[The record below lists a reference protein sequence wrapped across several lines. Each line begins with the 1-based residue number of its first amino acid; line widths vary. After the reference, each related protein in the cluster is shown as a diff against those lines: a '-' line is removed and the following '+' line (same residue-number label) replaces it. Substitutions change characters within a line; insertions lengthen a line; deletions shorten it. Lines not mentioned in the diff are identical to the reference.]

1 MEVITTH
8 TNGDFDTLASMI
20 AAKKLYPGA
29 ITVFPAGV
37 EKSVREFLHNYPIPD
52 FKQVKPNKVNMNDV
66 DRLILVDTRQKGRI
80 GAFASIIG
88 KEGLD
93 IHIYDHHPSS
103 DDDISGSL
111 EITEKYGSTTTIM
124 VQVLRKKGF
133 TLSPEEAT
141 VLMLGIYED
150 TGFLSFISTRPEDY
164 QAAAYLLS
172 AGADLRIVSDTIRRE
187 MSAEEVALLNELNS
201 TALTHRIAG
210 ADIVIT
216 RASAEKYVGD
226 AAALVHKMMEMM
238 TIDVLFALIR
248 MDSKIYLIARSR
260 VREVNVGEI
269 ASKLG
274 GGGHPT
280 AASATIKKLTLIEA
294 EDNLLKILKD
304 EVREIRCAA
313 DIMSSPVKTVEVNDS
328 LEATKEIMAKL
339 NLNVL
344 PVMEKGKL
352 AGLVSRQ
359 DIGKA
364 LYHGLAGHELSEIMT
379 SDFST
384 VSAKAPL
391 SKVQELIIDGNQRFL
406 PVIDNESINGCITRT
421 DILRILHDESK
432 RLYHKTDREVQRRN
446 LKGILK
452 GRLPLWI
459 QEILQKAG
467 QVADESAINAYLV
480 GGFVRDLLMGREN
493 LDIDIVVEGNGID
506 YAESLA
512 GALGGRVKSHAKFG
526 TAVVVLKDGFKLDI
540 ASARME
546 YYQRPA
552 ALPTVEAASI
562 KMDLYRRDFTINSMA
577 IRLNKSNAGELIDY
591 FGGLRDLKEK
601 VIRVLHSLSFIE
613 DPTRAFRAVRFEVR
627 LGFHLGKQ
635 TLSLIKSAA
644 RLDFFDKVSSS
655 RIFNELKIIIR
666 EKEPL
671 WALKR
676 MEALDIMRFIH
687 PKIKIGSDTEEL
699 FGEIKKVTDWYD
711 LLFKKKG
718 YELWIL
724 YLSAMLKNLNTNEVA
739 GMLKNI
745 GIASKFGDKIIEI
758 KKKSAKNTSLLS
770 KRKIDDLTLFH
781 TLMHQQ
787 VETLLFM
794 MAHSKDVKI
803 RERISLFIRDLQE
816 TSIETTG
823 QEIMKLG
830 LKPGPL
836 FKEIKETLVDEKL
849 KGNIKS
855 RSDEINYIK
864 KTWLQESRKAYPT

>member
-20 AAKKLYPGA
+20 AAKKLYPHA
-29 ITVFPAGV
+29 IIVFPAGV
-37 EKSVREFLHNYPIPD
+37 EKSVRDFLEKYPIRD
-52 FKQVKPNKVNMNDV
+52 FEQVKPNKVELDKV

-80 GAFASIIG
+80 GAFSSIIG
-88 KEGLD
+88 REGLD

-103 DDDISGSL
+103 DDDIRGNI

-124 VQVLRKKGF
+124 VNILLEKGF
-133 TLSPEEAT
+133 TLTPEEAT

-150 TGFLSFISTRPEDY
+150 TGFLSFISTTPEDY
-164 QAAAYLLS
+164 KAAAFLLS
-172 AGADLRIVSDTIRRE
+172 SGADLRIVSDTIRRE
-187 MSAEEVALLNELNS
+187 MSTEEVALLNELNS
-201 TALTHRIAG
+201 RALTHRFAG
-210 ADIVIT
+210 IDIVLT
-216 RASAEKYVGD
+216 KASADKYVGD

-238 TIDVLFALIR
+238 NIDVLFALMR
-248 MDSKIYLIARSR
+248 MDAKIYLIARSR
-260 VREVNVGEI
+260 VREVDAGEI
-269 ASKLG
+269 AARLG

-280 AASATIKKLTLIEA
+280 AASATIKNMTLIEA
-294 EDNLLKILKD
+294 EEKLLKILR
-304 EVREIRCAA
+304 ETVREIKCAA
-313 DIMSSPVKTVEVNDS
+313 DIMSSPVKTVDATIS
-328 LEATKEIMAKL
+328 LESTKEIMAKL

-344 PVMEKGKL
+344 PVMREGKL
-352 AGLVSRQ
+352 VGLVSRQ

-364 LYHGLAGHELSEIMT
+364 IYHGLSKHELSEIMA

-384 VSAKAPL
+384 VNVKAPL
-391 SKVQELIIDGNQRFL
+391 SKIQELIIEGNQKFL
-406 PVIDNESINGCITRT
+406 PVMDNDTIEGCITRT

-432 RLYHKTDREVQRRN
+432 RLYDKIDTELQTRN
-446 LKGILK
+446 LKGIIK
-452 GRLPLWI
+452 GRLPQWV
-459 QEILQKAG
+459 QDILNTAG
-467 QVADESAINAYLV
+467 EVADQTGLNIYLV
-480 GGFVRDLLMGREN
+480 GGFVRDLLMGKEN
-493 LDIDIVVEGNGID
+493 LDIDIVVEGNGIT
-506 YAESLA
+506 YAEALA
-512 GALGGRVKSHAKFG
+512 EALDGRVKSHAKFG
-526 TAVVVLKDGFKLDI
+526 TAVIVLNDGFKLDI

-546 YYQRPA
+546 YYQSPA

-577 IRLNKSNAGELIDY
+577 IRLNRGNIGELIDY

-644 RLDFFDKVSSS
+644 RLDFFDKVSPS

-666 EKEPL
+666 EKDPL

-687 PKIKIGSDTEEL
+687 PKIKIGAHTEKL
-699 FGEIKKVTDWYD
+699 FEEIKKVTDWYD
-711 LLFKKKG
+711 LLFKKDG
-718 YELWIL
+718 YEIWIL
-724 YLSAMLKNLNTNEVA
+724 YFSAMLKNLSINEVET
-739 GMLKNI
+739 MLKNI
-745 GIASKFGDKIIEI
+745 GIASKYGDKVMEI
-758 KKKSAKNTSLLS
+758 KRKSAKNLSSLG
-770 KRKIDDLTLFH
+770 KKKVDDLTLFH
-781 TLMHQQ
+781 ILNHHK

-794 MAHSKDVKI
+794 MAESTDVKV

-816 TSIETTG
+816 TSIEISG

-830 LKPGPL
+830 LRPGPL
-836 FKEIKETLVDEKL
+836 FKEIKEALIDEKL

-855 RSDEINYIK
+855 KTDEINHIK
-864 KTWLQESRKAYPT
+864 EHWL